1 MRVQGDVTPKSFTID
16 TYGADFD
23 KVEVRVRENVKPYES
38 EDYKGFEYDEYVFI
52 LDKRDGLAEEIE
64 KNLGDWLLTG
74 RNLEINPRAT
84 LFLNAKMIAIDEYT
98 EELVEQGVL

>member
-1 MRVQGDVTPKSFTID
+1 MRVQGDVTPKSFSID

-23 KVEVRVRENVKPYES
+23 KVEVRVRENVKPCAG
-38 EDYKGFEYDEYVFI
+38 EDRGGYEYDEYVFV

-64 KNLGDWLLTG
+64 KNLGDWILTG

-84 LFLNAKMIAIDEYT
+84 LFLNAKTIAIDEYT